1 MASQQKRIIYWDVDD
16 VVLNTSETIIQLI
29 NDDFRIPNNIKDKSI
44 KDLKDW
50 KMQSIYRPLPKN
62 YIYDI
67 IEDDRFW
74 STVRFNNGFI
84 KLISSPEARYFQ
96 HYFVTI
102 GSEANLKKKNEVL
115 CKNLQ
120 YVMSLNDD
128 YEFIGLLPNSEKH
141 IVNMEGE
148 IQIDDNLKNLVN
160 TNAGLKILLKNNLE
174 TDYNTYSK
182 FKPIDNLYEVNT
194 LQEVYEIITFILNNP
209 GVIL

>member
-50 KMQSIYRPLPKN
+50 KMQSIYRPLPKH

-120 YVMSLNDD
+120 YVMNLNND

-194 LQEVYEIITFILNNP
+194 LQEVYEIIAFILNNP

>member
-1 MASQQKRIIYWDVDD
+1 MN
-16 VVLNTSETIIQLI
+16 LN
-29 NDDFRIPNNIKDKSI
+29 N
-44 KDLKDW
+44 
-50 KMQSIYRPLPKN
+50 
-62 YIYDI
+62 
-67 IEDDRFW
+67 
-74 STVRFNNGFI
+74 
-84 KLISSPEARYFQ
+84 
-96 HYFVTI
+96 
-102 GSEANLKKKNEVL
+102 
-115 CKNLQ
+115 
-120 YVMSLNDD
+120 D

-194 LQEVYEIITFILNNP
+194 LQEVYEIIAFILNNP